1 MKMLLGLLLILV
13 TSNCSTYK
21 PIIDTKGRAG
31 TWNEARAV
39 EITDDIQHCQ
49 MLADQHLSTST
60 EVQAWI
66 IDNILR
72 PASLSFTRTASK
84 VSGRQFL
91 RTISPPVAATAHK
104 KVPVSMRSAIT

>member
-39 EITDDIQHCQ
+39 EITDDIQHCY
-49 MLADQHLSTST
+49 MLADQHLSNST
-60 EVQAWI
+60 EFQAWI

-72 PASLSFTRTASK
+72 PASLGVVSK
-84 VSGRQFL
+84 AEDTKKNYIKKCLAGRNHNV
-91 RTISPPVAATAHK
+91 IN
-104 KVPVSMRSAIT
+104 

>member
-1 MKMLLGLLLILV
+1 MKTLLSLILILAI
-13 TSNCSTYK
+13 SNCSTYK

-31 TWNEARAV
+31 TWNEARAT
-39 EITDDIQHCQ
+39 EITDDIQHCT

-72 PASLSFTRTASK
+72 PASLGVVSKADDTRKNYIRKCMINRGHSI
-84 VSGRQFL
+84 L
-91 RTISPPVAATAHK
+91 N
-104 KVPVSMRSAIT
+104 